1 MLTVIQN
8 MAVNT
13 ALLGEQDEL
22 GKAGQWF
29 YPVLISL
36 DFSLIQTV
44 HVQIIFCL
52 FLMLWFQIS
61 LNLF

>member
-1 MLTVIQN
+1 MLTIVQN

-13 ALLGEQDEL
+13 AQLGEWDEP

-29 YPVLISL
+29 CPVLISL

-52 FLMLWFQIS
+52 FFNALVSDLS
-61 LNLF
+61 